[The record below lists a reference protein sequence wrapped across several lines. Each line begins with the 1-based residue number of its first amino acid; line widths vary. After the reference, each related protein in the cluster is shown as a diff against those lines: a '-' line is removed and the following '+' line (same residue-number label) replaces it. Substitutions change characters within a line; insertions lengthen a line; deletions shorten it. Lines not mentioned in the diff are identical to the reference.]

1 VPDRSSRSDA
11 GVTAEPGA
19 LAPLLG
25 ELITAHRELRYRW
38 AASVTPS
45 GARVLDAGCST
56 GEGAALLAATGAGVV
71 AVDRPSLIEI
81 ARTRVPASV
90 EFQAGSLEEL
100 PVADGS
106 FDVVVCVGGFDT
118 GDAFDPKAVVDELI
132 RVAAPEGLLVVA
144 PVAAR
149 DNAGVDFDAA
159 DLADLFSAAGFHV
172 RTYAQDT
179 WLYAAM
185 HAGLIPLMV
194 DRPEPLSE
202 PSLVLAS
209 KAALPEPDALV
220 GAVTDLG
227 VTRLHELQADLGR
240 ELSRAHELL
249 VRAERQQEEIDEIAA
264 QLTAAEQEHAL
275 MLDLE
280 GRLAETIAE
289 RDTLRAELES
299 MRNSAAWRVTAPLRW
314 LAARR

>member
-1 VPDRSSRSDA
+1 MPDRSDA

-19 LAPLLG
+19 LAPLLA
-25 ELITAHRELRYRW
+25 ELIAAHRELRYRW
-38 AASVTPS
+38 AASVTPAT
-45 GARVLDAGCST
+45 ARVLDAGCAT
-56 GEGAALLAATGAGVV
+56 GEGAALLAATGARVV

-100 PVADGS
+100 AVGDGS

-118 GDAFDPKAVVDELI
+118 GDGFDPKTVVDELI
-132 RVAAPEGLLVVA
+132 RVVAPEGLLVVA
-144 PVAAR
+144 PVATR
-149 DNAGVDFDAA
+149 DRGEVEFDAA
-159 DLADLFSAAGFHV
+159 DLVDLLSAAGFNV
-172 RTYAQDT
+172 ASYAQDT

-185 HAGLIPLMV
+185 HGGSIPLMV
-194 DRPEPLSE
+194 DRPDPVSE

-209 KAALPEPDALV
+209 KVALPEPDALV

-227 VTRLHELQADLGR
+227 VDRLRKLQAALGR

-249 VRAERQQEEIDEIAA
+249 VRAERQQDEIDEIAA
-264 QLTAAEQEHAL
+264 QLTAAEQEHAS

-280 GRLAETIAE
+280 GKLTETIAQ
-289 RDTLRAELES
+289 RDALRAELES
-299 MRNSAAWRVTAPLRW
+299 VRNSTAWKVTAPLRW